1 MRLLLDDRAT
11 ILLRKYVLESKPNL
25 SCRDRRVN
33 NSLVFFFFFFFFE
46 VFTDVVR
53 TNSRHRRLRSVF
65 MLLRSSLVL
74 S

>member
-33 NSLVFFFFFFFFE
+33 NSLVFFFFFFE